1 MWEFRSVCRL
11 MFRKFPRVKAN
22 LYLPTYRDLK
32 DTRVDPE
39 ISNLYPIYTEAKQSR
54 QTSRLLQHPLLRCC
68 LPPWPRPPPPGRSRS
83 MSCGGCLYKHGGF
96 VYFLFGSGLFACV
109 WHIFFFG
116 AFPTSIETQLPLICR
131 HQRGRETDLMT
142 SKLNKLNSDTV
153 AKHPPASQPV
163 RFDIASGGS
172 RQMWVTRT
180 NRNRLRQIRL
190 FDWRGEKCGID
201 PKLRLEMACGKI
213 DFLVLHRVLN
223 DDSRKVGTIWYLRTA
238 SAAVALQL
246 YHLSFV
252 MS

>member
-1 MWEFRSVCRL
+1 MLFATLAASSTTRAVAIDVMW
-11 MFRKFPRVKAN
+11 
-22 LYLPTYRDLK
+22 
-32 DTRVDPE
+32 
-39 ISNLYPIYTEAKQSR
+39 
-54 QTSRLLQHPLLRCC
+54 RLLVQTWGFCVFSVWIRTFCLR
-68 LPPWPRPPPPGRSRS
+68 LA
-83 MSCGGCLYKHGGF
+83 Y
-96 VYFLFGSGLFACV
+96 
-109 WHIFFFG
+109 FFFG

-153 AKHPPASQPV
+153 AKHPPTSQPV
-163 RFDIASGGS
+163 RFDIGRRGQTSGGF
-172 RQMWVTRT
+172 RLMWVTRT

-252 MS
+252 MSWIIYGASIVPRKSLSQNRFKQP